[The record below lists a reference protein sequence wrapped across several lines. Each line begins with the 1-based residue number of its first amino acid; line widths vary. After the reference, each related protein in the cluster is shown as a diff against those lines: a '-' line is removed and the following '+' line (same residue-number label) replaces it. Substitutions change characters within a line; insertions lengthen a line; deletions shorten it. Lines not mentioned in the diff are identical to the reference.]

1 MQLEGV
7 IGRALPIE
15 LNKRI
20 IELSEGMR
28 GLVKVRNGN
37 FAIAFVDSFVVG
49 QKRKSIF
56 FKI

>member
-37 FAIAFVDSFVVG
+37 FAFAVDSLTHLL
-49 QKRKSIF
+49 
-56 FKI
+56 